1 MAKRPQ
7 EFGPR
12 AVEGPGRLLA
22 SLRFCS
28 VCLAV
33 DLLLEGFNNYT
44 FLSNGYVPIPSQ
56 QDNEMFEETLEAMT
70 IMGFTEEEQIGKRSK
85 EEFARNSGSGC
96 LEYNNLPRVPGLS
109 SEAAEG
115 FPQIP
120 WHMGYLCRC
129 VLNLILTLSELTEAS
144 GGIVTGKKASV
155 IERENPPTYPE
166 TSFEFLSFLTSQQ

>member
-7 EFGPR
+7 EFGSR
-12 AVEGPGRLLA
+12 AGEGPGQLLA

-85 EEFARNSGSGC
+85 EGLWLWILRIQPPPSGS
-96 LEYNNLPRVPGLS
+96 R
-109 SEAAEG
+109 A
-115 FPQIP
+115 
-120 WHMGYLCRC
+120 
-129 VLNLILTLSELTEAS
+129 
-144 GGIVTGKKASV
+144 
-155 IERENPPTYPE
+155 
-166 TSFEFLSFLTSQQ
+166 